1 MSLCVLG
8 SHECIHRL
16 IVGFRGWE
24 IAVLGKKKKNTGK
37 TDQAKSNLTEE
48 EMEGLLHAVLSPSLW
63 QQTEDLSCVVT
74 LGLWLAA

>member
-24 IAVLGKKKKNTGK
+24 IAVLGKKKQTQVK
-37 TDQAKSNLTEE
+37 LTKLRAILQKRKWRAFF
-48 EMEGLLHAVLSPSLW
+48 MLSSPLHFGSRLRILVVL
-63 QQTEDLSCVVT
+63 
-74 LGLWLAA
+74 

>member
-24 IAVLGKKKKNTGK
+24 IAVLGKTSK
-37 TDQAKSNLTEE
+37 TDQTKSNLVEE
-48 EMEGLLHAVLSPSLW
+48 EMAFFMLSSPLHFGSRPRILVAW
-63 QQTEDLSCVVT
+63 
-74 LGLWLAA
+74 